1 MTQEAHAGI
10 IEKVRGI
17 LTQDEAIE
25 GIAVQLSIAGLRP
38 DAVVVTNK
46 RFILY
51 HPSLLGVSFEDY
63 LWRDL
68 FDVRLSEGILGG
80 TLSFTARGKRQQV
93 DKLDKT
99 EARTVYR
106 IAQLREQEAAE
117 IRRQR
122 QMQED
127 QARAGHFVIGGTPTA
142 AGATSAAT
150 ADDPMAKLTKLK
162 NMLDAGLITQEEYDK
177 KKADILANM

>member
-10 IEKVRGI
+10 IQKVSGI
-17 LTQDEAIE
+17 LAADEAIE

-38 DAVVVTNK
+38 DAVVLTNK

-51 HPSLLGVSFEDY
+51 HPGLLGVSFEDY
-63 LWRDL
+63 LWREL
-68 FDVRLSEGILGG
+68 ADVRLGEGILGA
-80 TLSFTARGKRQQV
+80 TLSFAAQGKKQQV
-93 DKLDKT
+93 DKLDKA
-99 EARTVYR
+99 EARAVYR
-106 IAQLREQEAAE
+106 IAQQREQEAAE

-127 QARAGHFVIGGTPTA
+127 QARAGHFVVGGIPTA

-177 KKADILANM
+177 KKADILAAM